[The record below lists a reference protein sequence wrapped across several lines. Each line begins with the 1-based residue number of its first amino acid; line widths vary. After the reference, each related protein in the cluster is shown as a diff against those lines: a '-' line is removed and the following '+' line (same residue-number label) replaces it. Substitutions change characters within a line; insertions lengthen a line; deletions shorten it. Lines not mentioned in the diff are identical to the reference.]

1 MGQYRIKFVH
11 HSVDGTLLL
20 SLGEAELARDL
31 RILPL
36 GHRRAL
42 LGAIAELREAAEAS
56 EKERAGRGLP
66 PTAAAQA
73 KTEAERCAEG
83 RNWLT
88 GGRAARA

>member
-42 LGAIAELREAAEAS
+42 LGAVAELKEHALAMEQGRAEA
-56 EKERAGRGLP
+56 GLP
-66 PTAAAQA
+66 PSPGADGKPQS
-73 KTEAERCAEG
+73 E
-83 RNWLT
+83 
-88 GGRAARA
+88 AARWGSG